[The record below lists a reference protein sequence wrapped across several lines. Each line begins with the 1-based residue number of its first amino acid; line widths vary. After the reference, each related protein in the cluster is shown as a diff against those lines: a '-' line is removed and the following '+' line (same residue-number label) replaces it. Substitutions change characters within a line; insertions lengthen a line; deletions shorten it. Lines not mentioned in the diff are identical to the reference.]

1 MTKMMVNGP
10 HFSVETLEVVGLDL
24 SRHKPSLLAVSV
36 RNRRDVNLVDCNL
49 THIHVEKI
57 LEGIPI
63 RFSHCLR
70 SLELNYVGRAP
81 DQAMLELARQYVDI
95 KIDYTAVEDPVQL
108 KKEGNEAF
116 GVGSNYVAVAKYT
129 EALELTVEVGDK
141 CVLLKNRAAANL
153 RLDKLRPHNYEAVI
167 ADCTAVLEMGGQ
179 DSKALYRRCR
189 AHHALG
195 RARLARADALQY
207 LELNPTGTPDWMD
220 IILKAN

>member
-1 MTKMMVNGP
+1 M
-10 HFSVETLEVVGLDL
+10 
-24 SRHKPSLLAVSV
+24 
-36 RNRRDVNLVDCNL
+36 
-49 THIHVEKI
+49 
-57 LEGIPI
+57 
-63 RFSHCLR
+63 
-70 SLELNYVGRAP
+70 
-81 DQAMLELARQYVDI
+81 
-95 KIDYTAVEDPVQL
+95 
-108 KKEGNEAF
+108 
-116 GVGSNYVAVAKYT
+116 AVAKYT

-195 RARLARADALQY
+195 RARQARADALQY